1 MDLAL
6 EKKRRECR
14 DLHSRKGTISR
25 RMMYVFIV
33 PDATFSHPNQ
43 LPSVIECTRQI
54 YESSAQA
61 SSSRDTINH
70 TEDYG
75 RKNADI
81 RGRIAEL
88 DAEVIGLEA
97 DKVSIVNQIALR
109 LQEKEELERQLV
121 QSSRS
126 RVDPKGKGKAQQGI
140 NYATSDFAW
149 SKALEARMKAVFG
162 INEFRLCQRGYV
174 ALL

>member
-1 MDLAL
+1 M
-6 EKKRRECR
+6 
-14 DLHSRKGTISR
+14 
-25 RMMYVFIV
+25 
-33 PDATFSHPNQ
+33 
-43 LPSVIECTRQI
+43 IECTRQI
-54 YESSAQA
+54 YERSGQA
-61 SSSRDTINH
+61 SSSSNTGNPINY

-88 DAEVIGLEA
+88 DAELIGLEA
-97 DKVSIVNQIALR
+97 DKVSIANQIAIR

-121 QSSRS
+121 QSNRS

-140 NYATSDFAW
+140 NYSTSDFAW
-149 SKALEARMKAVFG
+149 SKGLEARMKAVFG

-174 ALL
+174 ACLNASFQPIDPLKKSM